1 MLSMANVVAAAKLY
15 FCTVKQ
21 ANKHRI
27 GASIRLTLA
36 ALALSIGLVAPA
48 HAAQA
53 LVPQPPQLGASAYI
67 LIDALTG
74 KVIAELNAD
83 QVLPPASLTKMMTA
97 YMLAYELAAGNV
109 SLDDQVPISEKA
121 WRTEGSRMFI
131 QEGKFV
137 SLEDLMRG
145 VIIQSGND
153 ASVAIAE
160 HLAGSEDAF
169 ADLMNQH
176 ATRLGMTHTVFHN
189 STGLPAEGHLTTARD
204 LAILAQAIIR
214 DYPEHY
220 RVYSEKEFTFNKIRQ
235 PNRNKLL
242 WSDSTVDGLKT
253 GYTEAA
259 GYCMVASAKRDGQRL
274 ISVVLGASSPEVR
287 ARESQ
292 KLITYGM
299 RFYETHSL
307 YDAQERLAK
316 MRVWGGEEDYA
327 ELMLESELAVTIP
340 RGQAKYIKAT
350 MDINTG
356 ILAPLSAGDV
366 LGKLIITLDTEVIL
380 EQDLVA
386 AEDIIKGGFF
396 KGLVDGVMRLISGE

>member
-1 MLSMANVVAAAKLY
+1 MVNLVAAAKLY
-15 FCTVKQ
+15 FCKIKQ
-21 ANKHRI
+21 AIKHRI

-36 ALALSIGLVAPA
+36 AIVLSIGLVAPA

-67 LIDALTG
+67 LMDALTG

-109 SLDDQVPISEKA
+109 SLDDQVHISEKA

-153 ASVAIAE
+153 ASVAVAE

-242 WSDSTVDGLKT
+242 WSDNTVDGLKT

-274 ISVVLGASSPEVR
+274 ISVILGASSPEAR

-299 RFYETHSL
+299 RFYETHLL
-307 YDAQERLAK
+307 YDAQERLANV
-316 MRVWGGEEDYA
+316 RVWGGEQDYV
-327 ELMLESELAVTIP
+327 ELMLESELAVTIA

-356 ILAPLSAGDV
+356 ITAPLSAGDV
-366 LGKLIITLDTEVIL
+366 LGKLIITLDTDVIL

-386 AEDIIKGGFF
+386 AEDVLKGGFF
-396 KGLVDGVMRLISGE
+396 KGLVDSVMRLISGE

>member
-1 MLSMANVVAAAKLY
+1 MVNVVAAAKLY
-15 FCTVKQ
+15 FCKIKQ

-36 ALALSIGLVAPA
+36 AVVLSIGLVAPA

-67 LIDALTG
+67 LMDALTG

-109 SLDDQVPISEKA
+109 SLDDQVHISEKA

-153 ASVAIAE
+153 ASVAVAE

-242 WSDSTVDGLKT
+242 WSDNTVDGLKT

-274 ISVVLGASSPEVR
+274 ISVILGASSPEVR

-307 YDAQERLAK
+307 YDAQERLANV
-316 MRVWGGEEDYA
+316 RVWGGEQDYV
-327 ELMLESELAVTIP
+327 ELMLESELAVTIA

-356 ILAPLSAGDV
+356 ITAPLSAGDV
-366 LGKLIITLDTEVIL
+366 LGKLIITLDTDVIL

-386 AEDIIKGGFF
+386 AEDVLKGGFF
-396 KGLVDGVMRLISGE
+396 KGLVDSVMRLISGE

>member
-1 MLSMANVVAAAKLY
+1 MVNVVAAAKLY
-15 FCTVKQ
+15 FCKIKQ

-36 ALALSIGLVAPA
+36 AMVLFIGLVAPA

-67 LIDALTG
+67 LMDALTG

-109 SLDDQVPISEKA
+109 SLDDQVHISEKA

-153 ASVAIAE
+153 ASVAVAE

-253 GYTEAA
+253 GYTDAA

-274 ISVVLGASSPEVR
+274 ISVILGASSPEAR

-299 RFYETHSL
+299 RFYETHLL
-307 YDAQERLAK
+307 YDAQERLANV
-316 MRVWGGEEDYA
+316 RVWGGEQDYV
-327 ELMLESELAVTIP
+327 ELMLENELAVTIA

-356 ILAPLSAGDV
+356 ITAPLSAGDV
-366 LGKLIITLDTEVIL
+366 LGKLIITLDTDVIL

-386 AEDIIKGGFF
+386 AEDVLKGGFF
-396 KGLVDGVMRLISGE
+396 KGLVDSVMRLISGE

>member
-1 MLSMANVVAAAKLY
+1 MVNLVAAAKLY
-15 FCTVKQ
+15 FCKIKQ
-21 ANKHRI
+21 ANKYRI

-36 ALALSIGLVAPA
+36 AVVLSIGLVAPA

-67 LIDALTG
+67 LMDALTG

-109 SLDDQVPISEKA
+109 SLDDQVHISEKA

-153 ASVAIAE
+153 ASVAVAE

-253 GYTEAA
+253 GYTDAA

-274 ISVVLGASSPEVR
+274 ISVILGASSPEAR

-299 RFYETHSL
+299 RFYETHLL
-307 YDAQERLAK
+307 YDAQERLANV
-316 MRVWGGEEDYA
+316 RVWGGEQDYV
-327 ELMLESELAVTIP
+327 ELMLENELAVTIA
-340 RGQAKYIKAT
+340 RCQAKYIKAT

-356 ILAPLSAGDV
+356 ITAPLSAGDV
-366 LGKLIITLDTEVIL
+366 LGKLIITLDTDVIL

-386 AEDIIKGGFF
+386 AEDVLKGGFF
-396 KGLVDGVMRLISGE
+396 KGLVDSVMRLISGE

>member
-1 MLSMANVVAAAKLY
+1 MVNLVAAAKLY
-15 FCTVKQ
+15 FCKIKQ

-36 ALALSIGLVAPA
+36 AMVLSIGLVAPA

-67 LIDALTG
+67 LMDALTG

-109 SLDDQVPISEKA
+109 SLDDQVHISEKA

-153 ASVAIAE
+153 ASVAVAE

-242 WSDSTVDGLKT
+242 WSDNTVDGLKT

-274 ISVVLGASSPEVR
+274 ISVILGASSPEVR

-307 YDAQERLAK
+307 YDAQERLANV
-316 MRVWGGEEDYA
+316 RVWGGEQDYV
-327 ELMLESELAVTIP
+327 ELMLESELAVTIA

-356 ILAPLSAGDV
+356 ITAPLSAGDV
-366 LGKLIITLDTEVIL
+366 LGKLIITLDTDVIL

-386 AEDIIKGGFF
+386 AEDVLKGGFF
-396 KGLVDGVMRLISGE
+396 KGLVDSVMRLISGE

>member
-1 MLSMANVVAAAKLY
+1 MVNLVAAAKLY
-15 FCTVKQ
+15 FCKIKQ
-21 ANKHRI
+21 AIKHRI

-36 ALALSIGLVAPA
+36 AIVLSIGLVAPA

-67 LIDALTG
+67 LMDALTG

-109 SLDDQVPISEKA
+109 SLDDQVHISEKA

-153 ASVAIAE
+153 ASVAVAE

-253 GYTEAA
+253 GYTDAA

-274 ISVVLGASSPEVR
+274 ISVILGASSPEVR

-307 YDAQERLAK
+307 YDAQERLANV
-316 MRVWGGEEDYA
+316 RVWGGEQDYV
-327 ELMLESELAVTIP
+327 ELMLESELAVTIA

-356 ILAPLSAGDV
+356 ITAPLSAGDV
-366 LGKLIITLDTEVIL
+366 LGKLIITLDTDVIL

-386 AEDIIKGGFF
+386 AEDVLKGGFF
-396 KGLVDGVMRLISGE
+396 KGLVDSVMRLISGE

>member
-1 MLSMANVVAAAKLY
+1 MVNLVAAAKLY
-15 FCTVKQ
+15 FCKIKQ
-21 ANKHRI
+21 AIKHRI

-36 ALALSIGLVAPA
+36 AIVLSIGLVAPA

-67 LIDALTG
+67 LMDALTG

-109 SLDDQVPISEKA
+109 SLDDQVHISEKA

-153 ASVAIAE
+153 ASVAVAE

-242 WSDSTVDGLKT
+242 WSDNTVDGLKT

-274 ISVVLGASSPEVR
+274 ISVILGASSPEAR

-307 YDAQERLAK
+307 YDAQERLANV
-316 MRVWGGEEDYA
+316 RVWGGEQDYV
-327 ELMLESELAVTIP
+327 ELMLESELAVTIA

-356 ILAPLSAGDV
+356 ITAPLSAGDV
-366 LGKLIITLDTEVIL
+366 LGKLIITLDTDVIL

-386 AEDIIKGGFF
+386 AEDVLKGGFF
-396 KGLVDGVMRLISGE
+396 KGLVDSVMRLISGE

>member
-1 MLSMANVVAAAKLY
+1 MVNLVAAAKLY
-15 FCTVKQ
+15 FCKIKQ
-21 ANKHRI
+21 AIKHRI

-36 ALALSIGLVAPA
+36 AMVLSIGLVAPA

-67 LIDALTG
+67 LMDALTG

-109 SLDDQVPISEKA
+109 SLDDQVHISEKA

-153 ASVAIAE
+153 ASVAVAE

-242 WSDSTVDGLKT
+242 WSDNTVDGLKT
-253 GYTEAA
+253 GYTDAA

-274 ISVVLGASSPEVR
+274 ISVILGASSPEAR

-299 RFYETHSL
+299 RFYETHLL
-307 YDAQERLAK
+307 YDAQERLANV
-316 MRVWGGEEDYA
+316 RVWGGEQDYV
-327 ELMLESELAVTIP
+327 ELMLENELAVTIA

-356 ILAPLSAGDV
+356 ITAPLSAGDV
-366 LGKLIITLDTEVIL
+366 LGKLIITLDTDVIL

-386 AEDIIKGGFF
+386 AEDVLKGGFF
-396 KGLVDGVMRLISGE
+396 KGLVDSVMRLISGE

>member
-1 MLSMANVVAAAKLY
+1 MVNLVAAAKLY
-15 FCTVKQ
+15 FCKIKQ
-21 ANKHRI
+21 AIKHRI

-36 ALALSIGLVAPA
+36 AMVLSIGLVAPA

-67 LIDALTG
+67 LMDALTG

-109 SLDDQVPISEKA
+109 SLDDQVHISEKA

-153 ASVAIAE
+153 ASVAVAE

-242 WSDSTVDGLKT
+242 WSDNTVDGLKT

-274 ISVVLGASSPEVR
+274 ISVILGASSPEAR

-307 YDAQERLAK
+307 YDAQERLANV
-316 MRVWGGEEDYA
+316 RVWGGEQDYV
-327 ELMLESELAVTIP
+327 ELMLESELAVTIA

-356 ILAPLSAGDV
+356 ITAPLSAGDV
-366 LGKLIITLDTEVIL
+366 LGKLIITLDTDVIL

-386 AEDIIKGGFF
+386 AEDVLKGGFF
-396 KGLVDGVMRLISGE
+396 KGLVDSVMRLISGE

>member
-1 MLSMANVVAAAKLY
+1 MVNLVAAAKLY
-15 FCTVKQ
+15 FCKIKQ

-36 ALALSIGLVAPA
+36 AMVLSIGLVAPA

-67 LIDALTG
+67 LMDALTG

-109 SLDDQVPISEKA
+109 SLDDQVHISEKA

-153 ASVAIAE
+153 ASVAVAE

-242 WSDSTVDGLKT
+242 WSDNTVDGLKT

-274 ISVVLGASSPEVR
+274 ISVILGASSPEVR

-299 RFYETHSL
+299 RFYETHLL
-307 YDAQERLAK
+307 YDAQERLANV
-316 MRVWGGEEDYA
+316 RVWGGEQDYV
-327 ELMLESELAVTIP
+327 ELMLESELAVTIA

-356 ILAPLSAGDV
+356 ITAPLSAGDV
-366 LGKLIITLDTEVIL
+366 LGKLIITLDTDVIL

-386 AEDIIKGGFF
+386 AEDVLKGGFF
-396 KGLVDGVMRLISGE
+396 KGLVDSVMRLISGE

>member
-1 MLSMANVVAAAKLY
+1 MVNLVAAAKLY
-15 FCTVKQ
+15 FCKIKQ
-21 ANKHRI
+21 AIKHRI

-36 ALALSIGLVAPA
+36 AMVLSIGLVAPA

-67 LIDALTG
+67 LMDALTG

-109 SLDDQVPISEKA
+109 SLDDQVHISEKA

-153 ASVAIAE
+153 ASVAVAE

-242 WSDSTVDGLKT
+242 WSDNTVDGLKT

-274 ISVVLGASSPEVR
+274 ISVILGASSPEVR

-307 YDAQERLAK
+307 YDAQERLANV
-316 MRVWGGEEDYA
+316 RVWGGEQDYV
-327 ELMLESELAVTIP
+327 ELMLESELAVTIA

-356 ILAPLSAGDV
+356 ITAPLSAGDV
-366 LGKLIITLDTEVIL
+366 LGKLIITLDTDVIL

-386 AEDIIKGGFF
+386 AEDVLKGGFF
-396 KGLVDGVMRLISGE
+396 KGLVDSVMRLISGE